1 MTFRR
6 TAVMTGLL
14 AGLVSATLSFAAPS
28 QADDGSVE
36 DLVGTLDGLGIT
48 GLAPGLAPG
57 DAVALGQSLCPLLAD
72 RSQNSADIASQV
84 ADALGRP
91 LGAPTAFTGM
101 AVSFLCPRAVD
112 RIVEGGPLL
121 PLFG

>member
-1 MTFRR
+1 MKFRR
-6 TAVMTGLL
+6 TAMTAGLL
-14 AGLVSATLSFAAPS
+14 AGLVSATLSFVAPA
-28 QADDGSVE
+28 QADTGSVE
-36 DLVGTLDGLGIT
+36 DLLGTLDGLGIT
-48 GLAPGLAPG
+48 DIAPQ

-72 RSQNSADIASQV
+72 RSQNSADIAAQV

-101 AVSFLCPRAVD
+101 AVSFLCPKAVD
-112 RIVEGGPLL
+112 RIAEGGPLL

>member
-1 MTFRR
+1 MKFRR
-6 TAVMTGLL
+6 STVTTGLL
-14 AGLVSATLSFAAPS
+14 AGLVSIALPFAAPS
-28 QADDGSVE
+28 HSDTGSVE
-36 DLVGTLDGLGIT
+36 DVLGALDGIGIT
-48 GLAPGLAPG
+48 DIAPG

-72 RSQNSADIASQV
+72 RSQNSADIAAQV

-91 LGAPTAFTGM
+91 LSAPTAFTGM
-101 AVSFLCPRAVD
+101 AVSFLCPKAVD

>member
-1 MTFRR
+1 MNFRR
-6 TAVMTGLL
+6 IAAKMSLV
-14 AGLVSATLSFAAPS
+14 AGLVGVTLSFAAPA
-28 QADDGSVE
+28 QADTGSVE
-36 DLVGTLDGLGIT
+36 DLLSTLDGLGIT
-48 GLAPGLAPG
+48 DIAPG

-91 LGAPTAFTGM
+91 LGAPTALTGM
-101 AVSFLCPRAVD
+101 AVSFLCPKAVD
-112 RIVEGGPLL
+112 RIAEGGPLL

>member
-6 TAVMTGLL
+6 TAVTTGLL

-28 QADDGSVE
+28 QADDGSVG
-36 DLVGTLDGLGIT
+36 DLLGTLDGLGIT
-48 GLAPGLAPG
+48 DIAPG

-72 RSQNSADIASQV
+72 RSQNSADIAAQV

-101 AVSFLCPRAVD
+101 AVSFLCPKAVD

>member
-6 TAVMTGLL
+6 TTVLAGLL
-14 AGLVSATLSFAAPS
+14 AALVGTTLSFAAPS
-28 QADDGSVE
+28 QADFALEDGSVE
-36 DLVGTLDGLGIT
+36 DLLSTLDGLGIT
-48 GLAPGLAPG
+48 DVAPG

-72 RSQNSADIASQV
+72 RSQNSADIAAQV

-101 AVSFLCPRAVD
+101 AVSFLCPKAVD